1 MEERSLEKKSMSSEI
16 IRSYSIKEDK
26 EQMIEDTNELA
37 QSTPL
42 HSSEYFMNE
51 NKIIRT
57 QNSYLQNQLNLLNN
71 KTLEISQK
79 NQQILQDNSLLNN
92 SLNQLKEQV
101 KLYEGTISTLNMK
114 IENQSKEVINL
125 QQTLSSNQAE
135 LKAKDILLKDNEK
148 QIVLLNNQII
158 EKNNKITEQI
168 NTISTLSINRQEF
181 EAKIYQLTN
190 EIMNSKLLIS
200 NQQKSYEQTIND
212 LNQKYKM
219 NEIIREKIQQENISL
234 SNQLTSFQ
242 KELTNEKQ
250 VSQSTIEML
259 QKEKE
264 QLVSTMKEKEALI
277 ENNKFSISSLQ
288 IKIEDYSNSINSFK
302 KTISQLKS
310 ENIFLKQILND
321 KENEIK
327 NLYEYKKQYDTHD
340 FFDNNIT
347 NILSYGDITVLK
359 EELKKINKQ
368 FISTKRDNEILKQNN
383 IVLLAK
389 VNDLVEMK
397 EKYSNL
403 SNENN
408 QLVNSKKEYEKL
420 KLKYDDLTSENN
432 QFKKTIDILVAQNK
446 KLLLDQ
452 TLNKNKGTLMT
463 VNLSKE
469 QYESFIYNNI
479 EDLDLKL
486 KENIKKNLSLEEKE
500 KKLRTELNQIK
511 KENEEIKGVMM
522 QMEEYTHD
530 IELTNN
536 KLKEENLL
544 LKENSF
550 TSENNSPNETL
561 KTKYSELN
569 SKYNKSLENEKVNNN
584 KIKELLNQI
593 NIYKENNSSLSKECL
608 FLKEE
613 ISRLKQD
620 ITNKKVEISTKE
632 LELNKIRLNLNE
644 AESNYKVSQN
654 QLLEIQKLNQILT
667 NDKEL
672 LNKTIEDLKKNTNE
686 KIEQTNKYLGDSIQS
701 LKNEN
706 ITMKSSLNSIEGI
719 VKSFDISKNSAST
732 NSMIDNPEG
741 KIQNILEQKQK
752 ELNDLKK
759 IIEQQKIS
767 LENLTTENSM
777 LKYQMTIFNTQKEDN
792 SITKMNKEESNISSI
807 ENEYLKAIKEYK
819 AVVEEN
825 RKQKEGIEYL
835 KKTNMEL
842 INKDI
847 SSPYKFL
854 LYQIEELS
862 KDSAMNKK
870 ENELLRQEKENM
882 IKHYSEINLN
892 NEKMTIE
899 VKNLKKVNEEYIK
912 ENSNLLT
919 QVKSLSLDLEQIKKR
934 NSILE
939 KTNVDKIK
947 ELEEC
952 KQSNATLTKSNNE
965 LNDKLNMKIEQ
976 EKKIAEKEKL
986 MNEHNSIKLKEELES
1001 KVREIKEAK
1010 SKTFNHFYLTF
1021 KNSKKII
1028 SYLSNINSNL
1038 QEQLSKIEEIKL
1050 KYEDKISKLELEK
1063 VAIENNLKEKE
1074 KTILSL
1080 QNDLTVEKEK
1090 SSNFERNLKIVSNEK
1105 KDPSASTNT
1114 NTVQQYYNKMFL
1126 LFRKTPSIISFL
1138 NSKVDTL
1145 EKENESL
1152 KKEIE
1157 NLQNINKNSNYIEKE
1172 KMIDNLKCEN
1182 EKNNMKSDFIS
1193 KEILSIGN
1201 YIKGQI
1207 DTNGNNQNSFSAKKD
1222 YEKNKTFSSLI
1233 TQMRK
1238 ALKIINYLMTHV
1250 SESNQK

>member
-26 EQMIEDTNELA
+26 AQVIEDTNELT

-79 NQQILQDNSLLNN
+79 NQQILQENSLLNN

-101 KLYEGTISTLNMK
+101 KLYEGTIATLNMK
-114 IENQSKEVINL
+114 IENQSKEIINI
-125 QQTLSSNQAE
+125 QQSLSSNQAE

-148 QIVLLNNQII
+148 QISLLNNQII

-190 EIMNSKLLIS
+190 EVMNYKFTIS
-200 NQQKSYEQTIND
+200 NQQKSYEQKINE

-219 NEIIREKIQQENISL
+219 NEIIKDNHQQENTSL
-234 SNQLTSFQ
+234 NNQLTSIQ
-242 KELTNEKQ
+242 KEFINEKK
-250 VSQSTIEML
+250 VSQRTIEML

-264 QLVSTMKEKEALI
+264 QLVGTMKEKDALI
-277 ENNKFSISSLQ
+277 ENNKFCISSLQ
-288 IKIEDYSNSINSFK
+288 LKIEDYSNSINSFK

-340 FFDNNIT
+340 FYDNNIT
-347 NILSYGDITVLK
+347 KILSYGDITVLK
-359 EELKKINKQ
+359 EELKKMNNQ
-368 FISTKRDNEILKQNN
+368 FNSTKRDNEILKQNN

-403 SNENN
+403 TNENN
-408 QLVNSKKEYEKL
+408 QLLNSKKEYEKL
-420 KLKYDDLTSENN
+420 KVKCDDLASENN
-432 QFKKTIDILVAQNK
+432 QFKKTIDILASQNK

-486 KENIKKNLSLEEKE
+486 KENIKKNLSLEERE
-500 KKLRTELNQIK
+500 KKLRTELNQLK

-530 IELTNN
+530 IELINN

-544 LKENSF
+544 LKDNSF
-550 TSENNSPNETL
+550 VSENNSPNDNLRTQ
-561 KTKYSELN
+561 YNELN
-569 SKYNKSLENEKVNNN
+569 IKYNQSLENEKVYNN
-584 KIKELLNQI
+584 KMKELLNQI
-593 NIYKENNSSLSKECL
+593 TLYKENNSSLSNECL
-608 FLKEE
+608 LLKEE

-620 ITNKKVEISTKE
+620 ITNKKVELSTKE
-632 LELNKIRLNLNE
+632 LEINKIRLNLNE
-644 AESNYKVSQN
+644 AESNCKVHQN

-686 KIEQTNKYLGDSIQS
+686 KIEQTNKYLGESLQS

-719 VKSFDISKNSAST
+719 VKTFNISNNNTVPNS
-732 NSMIDNPEG
+732 NLENPEG
-741 KIQNILEQKQK
+741 KIQGILEQKQK

-759 IIEQQKIS
+759 IIEQQKITI
-767 LENLTTENSM
+767 ENLTTENSM
-777 LKYQMTIFNTQKEDN
+777 LKYQTTIFNTQKEDSSL
-792 SITKMNKEESNISSI
+792 SIMNKEDSNVALI

-819 AVVEEN
+819 VVVEEN
-825 RKQKEGIEYL
+825 RKLKEGIEYL

-862 KDSAMNKK
+862 KDNAMNKK
-870 ENELLRQEKENM
+870 ENELLKQEKDNM
-882 IKHYSEINLN
+882 IKNYSEINLN

-899 VKNLKKVNEEYIK
+899 INNLKKVNEEYTK
-912 ENSNLLT
+912 ENSNLSS
-919 QVKSLSLDLEQIKKR
+919 QVKTLSLDLEQTKKR
-934 NSILE
+934 NAILE

-952 KQSNATLTKSNNE
+952 KQSNASLTKSNVE
-965 LNDKLNMKIEQ
+965 LNDKLNSKIEL
-976 EKKIAEKEKL
+976 EKKLAEKEKL
-986 MNEHNSIKLKEELES
+986 LNEHNSIKLKEELES
-1001 KVREIKEAK
+1001 KTREIKEAK

-1028 SYLSNINSNL
+1028 SYLSNINLNL
-1038 QEQLSKIEEIKL
+1038 QEQLSKIEDIKV

-1063 VAIENNLKEKE
+1063 VALDNNVKEKE

-1105 KDPSASTNT
+1105 KEPNASTNT
-1114 NTVQQYYNKMFL
+1114 NTVQQYYNKMFI
-1126 LFRKTPSIISFL
+1126 LFRKTPNIISFL
-1138 NSKVDTL
+1138 NSKVDSL

-1152 KKEIE
+1152 KKQIE
-1157 NLQNINKNSNYIEKE
+1157 NLQIVNTNSNYIEKE
-1172 KMIDNLKCEN
+1172 KMINDLKCEN
-1182 EKNNMKSDFIS
+1182 EKNNLKSDFIS

-1207 DTNGNNQNSFSAKKD
+1207 DTNGNNQNSFAAKKD